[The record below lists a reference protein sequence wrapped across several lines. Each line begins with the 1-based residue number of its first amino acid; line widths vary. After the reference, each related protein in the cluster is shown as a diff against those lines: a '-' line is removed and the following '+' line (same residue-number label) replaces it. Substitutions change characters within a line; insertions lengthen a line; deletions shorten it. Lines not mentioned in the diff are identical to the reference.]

1 MLQVQD
7 MHFSFHGQILLK
19 LGRGLLVVLA
29 KPLVDFLLA
38 CMAQA
43 SYFSLGKRNTE
54 YVSKC

>member
-29 KPLVDFLLA
+29 KPLADILLGR
-38 CMAQA
+38 MAQA